1 LGRSKRRSGWISH
14 KLLNGEMNKYRKED
28 EKELLEDDCNLEEVE
43 LEEPASHA
51 DSLDLYLKEIGDIAL
66 LTADQEVELADRVAQ
81 GDVEARKMM
90 IVSNLRLVV
99 SLAKR
104 FSGRGVEL
112 PDLIAEGNIGLVKAV
127 NKFDPKK
134 GNRFS
139 TYASCW
145 IRQAISRCIADQGRT
160 IRLPVHVTDQVN
172 KWLRVS
178 RHLTSILGRRPTISE
193 VATEMGVSE
202 EKIKSIVELAQKP
215 TSLETPVNDP
225 DDEGE
230 LLDLLADINAVSPEE
245 QMDQELQWEEIE
257 KLLTS
262 LKERERDII
271 IMRFGLHD
279 EVPQTLEE
287 IGKKFS
293 LTRERVRQI
302 EAEAIAKLRRTI
314 KRDSRQT

>member
-1 LGRSKRRSGWISH
+1 MKFI
-14 KLLNGEMNKYRKED
+14 NGEMDKYRKED
-28 EKELLEDDCNLEEVE
+28 EKELQEDDCNLEEVE
-43 LEEPASHA
+43 LEEPASHT
-51 DSLDLYLKEIGDIAL
+51 DSLDLYLKEIGDIPL
-66 LTADQEVELADRVAQ
+66 LTADQEVELANRIAQ
-81 GDVEARKMM
+81 GDMEARKMM

-134 GNRFS
+134 GNKFS

-202 EKIKSIVELAQKP
+202 EKVKSIVELAQKP
-215 TSLETPVNDP
+215 TSLETPVNDA

-257 KLLTS
+257 KLLAG

-302 EAEAIAKLRRTI
+302 EAEAIVKLRRTI